1 MDSSKFLSSFYQIY
15 ADCVEGFQQTVPPF
29 FFPLLKVVLGAE
41 KKKKEAVQTQQI
53 TGSHGPLIHH
63 IHALKKCDYVPKEV
77 LN

>member
-15 ADCVEGFQQTVPPF
+15 ADCVEGFQQTLPPF
-29 FFPLLKVVLGAE
+29 FSPSESCSRHRE
-41 KKKKEAVQTQQI
+41 KKNEAVQTQQI

-63 IHALKKCDYVPKEV
+63 IHALEKCDYVPKEV